1 MEEMDHAAAI
11 ARLIARDK
19 VLKEVLARRDAR
31 TPLATDAPWP
41 ARLPGS
47 PA

>member
-19 VLKEVLARRDAR
+19 VRREVPERVVLDGGI
-31 TPLATDAPWP
+31 LVVD
-41 ARLPGS
+41 
-47 PA
+47 